1 MSKQFNYLA
10 LFVVE
15 RSTYEE
21 TSLKYMKVLIKRKTN
36 K

>member
-10 LFVVE
+10 LFDLE

-21 TSLKYMKVLIKRKTN
+21 TPLKYMKVLINRKTN